1 MAPRRSLR
9 SPVRVLNFYCLGLSS
24 CVAHAIEAKKGG
36 IRAELDGRSKAA
48 FSAGRRQPQE
58 TRGGGGSGVV
68 EAKHHFEANQS
79 ASQPGLQCLP
89 RRFFLEDVA
98 SRPFPI
104 LMQQNKRTGRAR
116 GLNEEEFWLR
126 RHRRGR
132 KQKNSTHGVVRCGT
146 ADPGGALL
154 LLRERRGPRRRCR
167 AHRDSGSSAE
177 DVERSHEK
185 EIEETARWERG

>member
-1 MAPRRSLR
+1 LAPRRSLR

-36 IRAELDGRSKAA
+36 KRAELDGRSKAA

-58 TRGGGGSGVV
+58 TRGGGSGVV
-68 EAKHHFEANQS
+68 EAKHYFEANQS

-89 RRFFLEDVA
+89 RRFFLGDIA

-132 KQKNSTHGVVRCGT
+132 KQKTRLTASFDAAPRTQEARCCCCANDAGLDDGAERT
-146 ADPGGALL
+146 ATAA
-154 LLRERRGPRRRCR
+154 PRPRTWSEAMRKR
-167 AHRDSGSSAE
+167 
-177 DVERSHEK
+177 
-185 EIEETARWERG
+185 